1 MTSQLNVHV
10 SPSATGGAAKPTTT
24 SLFRALQ
31 RCGLLLLPA
40 AVVSCS
46 TVAPSDQALR
56 SLTLLHINDTHSHF
70 EADPATVQLSD
81 RPEPLYTFIGGH
93 ARVATLARQWRQQ
106 AEQQGEPV
114 LFLHGGDAFK
124 GSGYFEEFGAAIN
137 SDILNRLQ
145 LDAMA
150 LGNHEFDLGVAQLA
164 SFARANQFPLLAAN
178 LDSSA
183 EPALA
188 NGLIQPY
195 VLFEIDMQQRA
206 RVVTLAQIQQ
216 PARVVAVFGL
226 ALQDMKNL
234 STQTGALQFQ
244 DEIDSARQLVA
255 TFKQHGIERVIALTH
270 LGHQRDLT
278 IAAEVEG
285 IDVVVGG
292 HSHSLLGDFRA
303 WGLGVQPPYAQQIR
317 ARSTGQPRQSPACVV
332 QAGQFAQALGKLQLE
347 FDENGQVKGCAGE
360 NTLLASADF
369 FRAASRTE
377 AERLADPA
385 LAAAVAALP
394 RTRIVAEA
402 ADIQQRLVQH
412 YQPAVEKRYG
422 PVLAMAGRSFNHVRQ
437 PGEQGSSVHG
447 SELAPLVADSLLHY
461 VNRADVVAQTG
472 RPADIALI
480 AAGAIRSSLAAGPV
494 REGDVLLDI
503 LPYQTAVSV
512 LTLTGQQLK
521 KLLHQTIAATIP
533 AGAHSGKFPYGAGL
547 RYQAL
552 VSASGELSFS
562 QLEWQ
567 HQGQWLPVQD
577 QQSYRLATTQYLADG
592 NDGWGALAE
601 VQLQGTDRIDLA
613 FVGAQLHTFPIQ
625 QLVMQPATQASGK
638 AQYQAQYQPGRSL
651 NCQNATAELRCGVQ
665 NQALLD
671 YIRHQP
677 ERLQQLAAPVVTFQR
692 QQP

>member
-1 MTSQLNVHV
+1 MTSKFIFHV
-10 SPSATGGAAKPTTT
+10 SPRSMGYPSHPPIAR
-24 SLFRALQ
+24 LFKVLQ
-31 RCGLLLLPA
+31 RFGWLMLSASL
-40 AVVSCS
+40 VSCS
-46 TVAPSDQALR
+46 SVAPADQALR

-81 RPEPLYTFIGGH
+81 RAQPLYTFIGGH
-93 ARVATLARQWRQQ
+93 ARIATLARQWRQQ

-137 SDILNRLQ
+137 SDMLNRLQ

-164 SFARANQFPLLAAN
+164 DFARANQFPLLAAN

-188 NGLIQPY
+188 HGLIQPY
-195 VLFEIDMQQRA
+195 VLFEIDAQQHA

-216 PARVVAVFGL
+216 PHRVVAVFGL

-278 IAAEVEG
+278 IAAAVDG
-285 IDVVVGG
+285 IDVIVGG

-303 WGLGVQPPYAQQIR
+303 WGLGVQPPYAQQIKT
-317 ARSTGQPRQSPACVV
+317 SQHGQPRQSPACVV
-332 QAGQFAQALGKLQLE
+332 QAGQFAQALGKLALE
-347 FDENGQVKGCAGE
+347 FDDAGHVKACAGE

-369 FRAASRTE
+369 FRAARRGE
-377 AERLADPA
+377 ADRLRDPA
-385 LAAAVAALP
+385 ITAAVAALP

-402 ADIQQRLVQH
+402 TDIQQRLVQH

-422 PVLAMAGRSFNHVRQ
+422 PVLAMAGRSFQHVRQ

-494 REGDVLLDI
+494 REGHVLLDI

-512 LTLTGQQLK
+512 LTVSGQQLK
-521 KLLHQTIAATIP
+521 KLLHQTIAATLP
-533 AGAHSGKFPYGAGL
+533 AGAHTGKFPYGAGL

-552 VSASGELSFS
+552 VSANGELRFT

-567 HQGQWLPVQD
+567 QQGQWHPVQD

-613 FVGAQLHTFPIQ
+613 FVGAQLQTFPVQ
-625 QLVMQPATQASGK
+625 QLVAQPATQASGK
-638 AQYQAQYQPGRSL
+638 AQYQTQYQAGRSL

-671 YIRHQP
+671 YLRQQP
-677 ERLQQLAAPVVTFQR
+677 ARLQQLAEPVVTFQR
-692 QQP
+692 LVP